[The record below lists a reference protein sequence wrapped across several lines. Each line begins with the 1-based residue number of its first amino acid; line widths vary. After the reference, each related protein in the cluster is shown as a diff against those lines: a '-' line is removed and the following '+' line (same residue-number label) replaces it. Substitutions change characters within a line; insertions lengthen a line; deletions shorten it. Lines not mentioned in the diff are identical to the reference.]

1 MAYLCLV
8 SAKYNKMGEKIIG
21 RKNEVLLL
29 KELLGSPKAEFAAI
43 YGRRR
48 IGKTYL
54 VKNVYDGHLAFEFT
68 GTQNASLKNQLF
80 KFSEKI
86 KTHFGEIPG
95 MRAPATWYEAFQTL
109 KNRLAQNKE
118 QKQVVFFDELPWIAT
133 PKSNF
138 LEELAYFWND
148 WAAYQPQLVIVV
160 CGSAAAWMLQKV
172 VNGKGGL
179 HNRLTQR
186 INLKPFTLAETQQY
200 LDNLGVRWDHYQ
212 ILQFYMAVGGV
223 PAYLHGVRPGATV
236 AQTIDQLFFTPEG
249 MMRSEFDNLYASLF
263 LSHQN
268 HVEVIKALAGKWR
281 GLTRHEIV
289 ASTKIPDGGGLT
301 TLLHELEAASFIM
314 RFPLYKKG
322 SKGVVYRLTDEYSLF
337 YLKFVEGK
345 SLLGKNEWLKQAD
358 KDSYKIWCGYAF
370 ENICLKHA
378 EAIKMALGIS
388 AIHTETTSFLHK
400 SETPGDGFQ
409 IDLLIDRADRAINL
423 CEMKFYGD
431 HYPLTDPYADT
442 LRQRREKFRQLTGT
456 KKQLFN
462 TLITTYPVKHSPASL
477 GQIDQVITM
486 DKLFAYESFF

>member
-1 MAYLCLV
+1 
-8 SAKYNKMGEKIIG
+8 MGEKIIG
-21 RKNEVLLL
+21 RKGEVLLL
-29 KELLGSPKAEFAAI
+29 KQLIASPKAEFVAI

-54 VKNVYDGHLAFEFT
+54 VKNVYAGHTSFEFT
-68 GTQNASLKNQLF
+68 GTQNATLKNQLF
-80 KFSEKI
+80 KFFEKI
-86 KTHFGEIPG
+86 KTFFGETPN
-95 MRAPATWYEAFQTL
+95 AKPPSTWYEAFQVL
-109 KNRLAQNKE
+109 KTGLAKKND

-200 LDNLGVRWDHYQ
+200 LESLGVRWDHYQ
-212 ILQFYMAVGGV
+212 TLQFYMAVGGV
-223 PAYLHGVRPGATV
+223 PAYLQGVRPGTTV
-236 AQTIDQLFFTPEG
+236 AQTIDRLFFTPEG
-249 MMRSEFDNLYASLF
+249 MMRGEFDNLYASLF
-263 LSHQN
+263 LSYHN
-268 HVEVIKALAGKWR
+268 HVEVIRALAGKWS
-281 GLTRHEIV
+281 GLTRQDIV
-289 ASTKIPDGGGLT
+289 AHTKIQDGGGLT
-301 TLLHELEAASFIM
+301 VLLNELEAASFIM

-322 SKGVVYRLTDEYSLF
+322 VKGGVYRLTDEYSLF

-345 SLLGKNEWLKQAD
+345 PLLGKNEWLKQSGQ
-358 KDSYKIWCGYAF
+358 DSYKIWSGYAF
-370 ENICLKHA
+370 ENICLKHN
-378 EAIKMALGIS
+378 EAIKMALGITG
-388 AIHTETTSFLHK
+388 IHTETTTYLHK
-400 SETPGDGFQ
+400 GESTGDGFQ

-423 CEMKFYGD
+423 CEIKFYGD
-431 HYPLTDPYADT
+431 NYPLTDAYADA
-442 LRQRREKFRQLTGT
+442 LRQRREKFRQLTRT

-462 TLITTYPVKHSPASL
+462 TLITTYPVKHSPASI

-486 DKLFAYESFF
+486 DSLFKYDSFY